1 MGFDDMP
8 PPATVSEWAEMILSP
23 RSPVY
28 EMAAGHYVGVVKPGN
43 VQALC
48 TCGWHGPDRTGDAH
62 AAGLVIDDVHW
73 HAERVA
79 DDAAALASSLG
90 SPPPRMWWQ
99 R

>member
-1 MGFDDMP
+1 MGSDDLP
-8 PPATVSEWAEMILSP
+8 PPATLSEWAEMILSP

-28 EMAAGHYVGVVKPGN
+28 ELARGHYVGVAKPGN

-48 TCGWHGPDRTGDAH
+48 TCGWHGPDRSGDQH

-73 HAERVA
+73 HAEVIA
-79 DDAAALASSLG
+79 QAAAELG
-90 SPPPRMWWQ
+90 RRLTVGVGKMWWQ

>member
-1 MGFDDMP
+1 MTDLP
-8 PPATVSEWAEMILSP
+8 PPATLSEWVEMILSP
-23 RSPVY
+23 TPPVY
-28 EMAAGHYVGVVKPGN
+28 ELARGHYVGVAKPGN

-48 TCGWHGPDRTGDAH
+48 TCGWHGPDRTGDEH

-73 HAERVA
+73 HADRVA
-79 DDAAALASSLG
+79 ADARATAAALG